1 MNKLIKK
8 KDVKYKVKIKMNRE
22 QQIENVLFS
31 DLRKEK
37 NENIRI
43 KSGKIVKVT
52 INENYYIVTSSKDDE
67 KYFAHVY
74 KMIDQG
80 GKSVIKEWKEDETIF
95 DLINES
101 VMEIEE
107 IKKA

>member
-1 MNKLIKK
+1 MNEEL
-8 KDVKYKVKIKMNRE
+8 R
-22 QQIENVLFS
+22 IENILFS

-52 INENYYIVTSSKDDE
+52 INENYYIVTSSKDDK
-67 KYFAHVY
+67 KYYAHVY

-80 GKSVIKEWKEDETIF
+80 GKSVIKEWREDETIF
-95 DLINES
+95 GLINES

>member
-8 KDVKYKVKIKMNRE
+8 KDVNYKVKIKMNRE

-31 DLRKEK
+31 DLKKEK

-80 GKSVIKEWKEDETIF
+80 GKSVIKEWKKDETIF

-101 VMEIEE
+101 VMEIEN

>member
-1 MNKLIKK
+1 MNEEL
-8 KDVKYKVKIKMNRE
+8 R
-22 QQIENVLFS
+22 IENILFS

-52 INENYYIVTSSKDDE
+52 INKSYYIVTSSKDDE

-80 GKSVIKEWKEDETIF
+80 GKSVIKEWKKDETIF
-95 DLINES
+95 DLINKS
-101 VMEIEE
+101 VMEIEN

>member
-1 MNKLIKK
+1 
-8 KDVKYKVKIKMNRE
+8 MNRE

-31 DLRKEK
+31 DLKKEK

-52 INENYYIVTSSKDDE
+52 INESYYIVTSSKDDE
-67 KYFAHVY
+67 RYFAHVY

-95 DLINES
+95 GLINES
-101 VMEIEE
+101 VMEIEN